1 MSIDSD
7 NIGREEILMQLG
19 AVFPQSEIGNDPG
32 AIAGFAQAV
41 EELGFTHLLVY
52 DHVLGADPDRP
63 GGWRGPY
70 DKDTPFHEPFVLF
83 GYLAGLTRRIELV
96 TTVLILPQ
104 RQAALVAKQAAAVD
118 VLCGG
123 RLRLGVGTGWNQVEY
138 QALGVPFEKRGA
150 RQEEQIALM
159 RALWK
164 DDAISFD
171 GRFHK
176 VTKAGI
182 NPRPARGSIPIWF
195 GGGADALLDRAARIG
210 DGWMPL
216 GGANDQSRKS
226 LERIREGLAAHG
238 RDASRFGV
246 QAQAQIRGG
255 DPERW
260 RNHADAWRTL
270 GATHL
275 AIASMNAGLR
285 SPDDHVEA
293 MRRWKSAVS

>member
-1 MSIDSD
+1 
-7 NIGREEILMQLG
+7 MQLG

-41 EELGFTHLLVY
+41 EEIGFTHLLVY
-52 DHVLGADPDRP
+52 DHVLGADPKRP

-104 RQAALVAKQAAAVD
+104 RQTALVAKQAAEVD
-118 VLCGG
+118 VLTGG

-138 QALGVPFEKRGA
+138 EALGVPFERRGA
-150 RQEEQIALM
+150 RQEEQIALL
-159 RALWK
+159 RALWR
-164 DDAISFD
+164 DDVISFD
-171 GRFHK
+171 GRFHQ
-176 VTKAGI
+176 VTLAGI
-182 NPRPARGSIPIWF
+182 NPRPVRGSIPIWF
-195 GGGADALLDRAARIG
+195 GGSADALIERAARIG

-216 GGANDQSRKS
+216 GTPNDEARKT
-226 LERIREGLAAHG
+226 LDRLRDRVRAHG

-246 QAQAQIRGG
+246 QAQAQVRGG
-255 DPERW
+255 DPDRW
-260 RNHADAWRTL
+260 RKHADAWRSL

-285 SPDDHVEA
+285 SPDDHIEA
-293 MRRWKSAVS
+293 MRRWKQAVS

>member
-1 MSIDSD
+1 M
-7 NIGREEILMQLG
+7 ELG
-19 AVFPQSEIGNDPG
+19 AVFPQSEIGNDPS

-41 EELGFTHLLVY
+41 EEMGFTHLLVY
-52 DHVLGADPDRP
+52 DHVLGADPKRP

-83 GYLAGLTRRIELV
+83 GYLAGVTRRLELV

-118 VLCGG
+118 VLSGG
-123 RLRLGVGTGWNQVEY
+123 RLRLGVGTGWNQIEY
-138 QALGVPFEKRGA
+138 EALGVPFERRGA

-164 DDAISFD
+164 DDVISFD

-176 VTKAGI
+176 LTLAGI
-182 NPRPARGSIPIWF
+182 NPRPRRGSIPIWF
-195 GGGADALLDRAARIG
+195 GGTAAPLLERAARIG

-216 GGANDQSRKS
+216 MGANEEARKCVD
-226 LERIREGLAAHG
+226 LLRDRLRALG
-238 RDASRFGV
+238 RDPEKFGI
-246 QAQAQIRGG
+246 QAQAQVRGG
-255 DPERW
+255 DPDRW
-260 RNHADAWRTL
+260 AKHAEAWRAL

-275 AIASMNAGLR
+275 AIASMNANLR
-285 SPDDHVEA
+285 SPDEHLEA
-293 MRRWKSAVS
+293 MRRWKTALS